1 MTNKVTINFNL
12 FYMLMKN
19 IIVANIDDTMIVTVD
34 QNSSKAINS

>member
-19 IIVANIDDTMIVTVD
+19 IIVANIDDTLIVTVY